1 MEKGILF
8 PKAKK
13 TVSESQKTFCFA
25 DVHES
30 ALWDR
35 NKSSG
40 AYRKRKMVSHRQAN
54 HLDAVIQNFILKY
67 F

>member
-13 TVSESQKTFCFA
+13 TVRESKKTFCFA

-35 NKSSG
+35 NKESKL
-40 AYRKRKMVSHRQAN
+40 YRKPRMVSHKQAN
-54 HLDAVIQNFILKY
+54 RFDAIIQNVILKY